1 MSEFFSLLKL
11 IVFCGT
17 LFFIA
22 TVVLL
27 SLPQS
32 RLRSVG
38 IEIVKWAAVGVLAIL
53 VVSPIDLL
61 PGVPFD
67 DIAYILGAL
76 ASGNSAV
83 EDRKKRLLME
93 QAELEALGARASAPV
108 QVPVHAESSAELAL
122 KPDEEG

>member
-11 IVFCGT
+11 IVLCGT

-27 SLPQS
+27 SMPQS

-38 IEIVKWAAVGVLAIL
+38 IEVVKWAAVGVLLIL
-53 VVSPIDLL
+53 VVSPVDLL
-61 PGVPFD
+61 PGIPFD
-67 DIAYILGAL
+67 DIAYIVCAL

-83 EDRKKRLLME
+83 EDRQKRLLME
-93 QAELEALGARASAPV
+93 QAELEALGVKKPNA
-108 QVPVHAESSAELAL
+108 VPPPSTSQSTESLNL
-122 KPDEEG
+122 KPEED